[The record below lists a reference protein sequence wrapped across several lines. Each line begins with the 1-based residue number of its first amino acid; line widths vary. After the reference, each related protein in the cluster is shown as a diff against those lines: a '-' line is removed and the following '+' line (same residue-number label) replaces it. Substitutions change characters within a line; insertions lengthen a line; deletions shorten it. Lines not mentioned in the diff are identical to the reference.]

1 MNTVATAAAIRGI
14 DGVVSASEWTRVVGR
29 ERVYFS
35 LVRYNGISRETVAGA
50 VGVQGWVDATGAV
63 FTKDGAHN
71 ASLSYHRDNGTF
83 AAIKAAAARALTMA
97 VEPELT
103 MWEEAEKE
111 DWIGTPRA
119 ARYA

>member
-35 LVRYNGISRETVAGA
+35 LTRYNGVSHELIAGQ
-50 VGVQGWVDATGAV
+50 VGVEGWVDATGAV
-63 FTKDGAHN
+63 FTKGGAHN

-83 AAIKAAAARALTMA
+83 AAIKAAAARALAMA

-111 DWIGTPRA
+111 DWIGTT
-119 ARYA
+119 RYA